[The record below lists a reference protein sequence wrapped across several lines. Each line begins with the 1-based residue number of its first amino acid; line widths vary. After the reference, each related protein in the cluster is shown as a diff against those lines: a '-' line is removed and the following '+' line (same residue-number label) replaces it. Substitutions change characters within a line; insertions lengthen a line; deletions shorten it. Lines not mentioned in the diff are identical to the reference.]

1 MAVPARSPLIQEF
14 LNGLDDP
21 FVLARL
27 FEDLPEIE
35 CFVKDTHG
43 RRLYVSSGI
52 WRRLGFSSGT
62 EMVGKSDNDLFP
74 PHIADQYRR
83 SDEQVLE
90 SGQPSVGLL
99 EVWITEQ
106 GVFDWFV
113 VNKYPVQGKG
123 GRVIGIMGVLRAA
136 EKTRRG
142 LLQDTPIGRVSGY
155 LRAHFSEATPMADLA
170 RVAGLS
176 ESQLRRRF
184 LEEFGMGMAEFV
196 IKLRT
201 HAAADALL
209 KSDKAL
215 ADIAQETGFCDQS
228 AFTRAFR
235 AQMGMTPRAYR
246 FQYGNGSQG
255 PV

>member
-1 MAVPARSPLIQEF
+1 MAVPTCSPLIQEF

-27 FEDLPEIE
+27 FEDLPDIE

-90 SGQPSVGLL
+90 SGQPSVGLM

-113 VNKYPVQGKG
+113 VNKYPVKGKA
-123 GRVIGIMGVLRAA
+123 GRTIGVMGILRAA
-136 EKTRRG
+136 EKSRRS
-142 LLQDTPIGRVSGY
+142 LLNDTPMGRVSEY
-155 LRAHFSEATPMADLA
+155 MRAHFSEATSMADFA

-176 ESQLRRRF
+176 ERQLRRRF
-184 LEEFGMGMAEFV
+184 QEEFGMGIAEFV
-196 IKLRT
+196 IKLRI

-209 KSDKAL
+209 KSAESLAEIAL
-215 ADIAQETGFCDQS
+215 QNGFCDQS

-235 AQMGMTPRAYR
+235 AQMGMTPRVYR
-246 FQYGNGSQG
+246 LRYGHGR
-255 PV
+255 

>member
-1 MAVPARSPLIQEF
+1 MRPPLVQEF
-14 LNGLDDP
+14 LDGLEDP
-21 FVLARL
+21 FVFARL

-35 CFVKDTHG
+35 CFVKDTLG

-52 WRRLGFSSGT
+52 WKRLGFSSGAD
-62 EMVGKSDNDLFP
+62 MVGKTDSDLFP

-83 SDEQVLE
+83 SDGQVLE
-90 SGQPSVGLL
+90 SGLPLVGLL
-99 EVWITEQ
+99 EVWMTEQ

-113 VNKYPVQGKG
+113 VNKYPVLGKG
-123 GRVIGIMGVLRAA
+123 GRAIGIMGVLRAA

-142 LLQDTPIGRVSGY
+142 LLKDTPIGRVSGY
-155 LRAHFSEATPMADLA
+155 LRAHFSEVTPMGDLT

-176 ESQLRRRF
+176 ERQLRRRF
-184 LEEFGMGMAEFV
+184 LEEFGMGIAEFV

-209 KSDKAL
+209 KSDESL
-215 ADIAQETGFCDQS
+215 AAIAQETGFCDQS

-246 FQYGNGSQG
+246 LRYGNGSQG

>member
-1 MAVPARSPLIQEF
+1 MAVPTRSPLIQEF

-27 FEDLPEIE
+27 FEDLPDIE

-113 VNKYPVQGKG
+113 VNKYPVKGKG
-123 GRVIGIMGVLRAA
+123 GRTIGVMGILRSA
-136 EKTRRG
+136 EKTQRIQ
-142 LLQDTPIGRVSGY
+142 LKDTPMGRVSEY
-155 LRAHFSEATPMADLA
+155 MRAHFSEATSMADFA

-176 ESQLRRRF
+176 ERQLRRRF
-184 LEEFGMGMAEFV
+184 QEEFGMGIAEFV
-196 IKLRT
+196 IKLRI

-209 KSDKAL
+209 KSAESLAEIAL
-215 ADIAQETGFCDQS
+215 QNGFCDQS

-235 AQMGMTPRAYR
+235 AQMGMTPRVYR
-246 FQYGNGSQG
+246 LRYGHGR
-255 PV
+255 